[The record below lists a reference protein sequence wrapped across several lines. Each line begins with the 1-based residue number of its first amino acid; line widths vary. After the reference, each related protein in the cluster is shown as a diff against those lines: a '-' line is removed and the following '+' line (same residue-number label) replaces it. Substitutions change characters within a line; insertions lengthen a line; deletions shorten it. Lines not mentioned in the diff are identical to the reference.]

1 MSLRSGRLRDIT
13 EEGVRGVQGV
23 SGVQNVWERCGKQI
37 ALVNSNM
44 FLFVVANVK
53 ASAGNRFSKIG
64 ARVVIMA
71 S

>member
-13 EEGVRGVQGV
+13 EEGVQGV